1 MKEFSSLRRQCFIIL
16 LASSLALLATSCS
29 TTEKAYHEY
38 IMRGSILEVIDN
50 KAYLCIGSKYGAQVG
65 QVLNVHHYQK
75 IIKHPGSKGTTW
87 EWKQTGKIKITKV
100 VDEHFAWAEVISGHV
115 EENDIAELE

>member
-1 MKEFSSLRRQCFIIL
+1 MKEFSSLRQYFIFF
-16 LASSLALLATSCS
+16 LAISLAFLVTNCT
-29 TTEKAYHEY
+29 TTEKAYHKY

-50 KAYLCIGSKYGAQVG
+50 KAYLCIGTKHGAQVG
-65 QVLNVHHYQK
+65 QVLNVRHYQK

-100 VDEHFAWAEVISGHV
+100 VDEHFAWAEVISGHI